1 MIVMRTIH
9 AWLVAS
15 LVLLSSPVM
24 ADDAP
29 MGDIQFKGSGSRLAL
44 PKAEF
49 RHWTHRMKYRC
60 SVCHEKMYKMKRG
73 ANKTNMA
80 AMMEG
85 KYCGSCHN
93 GQEAFNIEF
102 ANCTRCHIEP
112 VNQGTAGAARKK

>member
-1 MIVMRTIH
+1 
-9 AWLVAS
+9 
-15 LVLLSSPVM
+15 
-24 ADDAP
+24 
-29 MGDIQFKGSGSRLAL
+29 
-44 PKAEF
+44 
-49 RHWTHRMKYRC
+49 
-60 SVCHEKMYKMKRG
+60 MKRG